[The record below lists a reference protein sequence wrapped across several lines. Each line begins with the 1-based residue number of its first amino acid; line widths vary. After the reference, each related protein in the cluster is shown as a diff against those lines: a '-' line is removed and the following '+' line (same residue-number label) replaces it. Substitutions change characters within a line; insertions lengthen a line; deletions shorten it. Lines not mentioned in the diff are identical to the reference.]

1 MRDTECVEFLQW
13 ALPRMGMRWSGLRR
27 VRRQVCRRVAY
38 RVAEL
43 GLSDTNAYRGVLAR
57 EPGEWELLARLCRV
71 TISRFMRDRELW
83 FGLGRVVLPALLDRQ
98 RERDQPLRCW
108 SAGCASGEE
117 PYSLLLVWDRLVR
130 PGNAGRG
137 ICVVATDIDEQVLGR
152 ARRGCYGAGSL
163 REVPASWR
171 EQCFQVRHG
180 EYCLRREFL
189 EAVTLLHQ
197 DVRSQ
202 SPPGPFDA
210 ILCRNLVLTYFSTYW
225 QQRIL
230 ARMRDGLVP
239 GGVLVVGSHER
250 LAQEAGFS
258 PWPGL
263 RGVYSCG

>member
-13 ALPRMGMRWSGLRR
+13 ALPRMGMRWSGFRR
-27 VRRQVCRRVAY
+27 VRRQVCRRIAF

-43 GLSDTNAYRGVLAR
+43 GLADTNAYRGVLAGD
-57 EPGEWELLARLCRV
+57 PGERELLAGLCRV

-83 FGLGRVVLPALLDRQ
+83 FGLGHAVLPALLDRH
-98 RERDQPLRCW
+98 RERDKWLRCW

-117 PYSLLLVWDRLVR
+117 PFSLLLVWDQLVR
-130 PGNAGRG
+130 ARAAGWG
-137 ICVVATDIDEQVLGR
+137 ISVVATDIDEQVLRR
-152 ARRGCYGAGSL
+152 ASRGCYGAGSL

-171 EQCFQVRHG
+171 DRCFQVRRG

-197 DVRSQ
+197 DLRSQ
-202 SPPGPFDA
+202 SPPGCFDVV
-210 ILCRNLVLTYFSTYW
+210 LCRNLVLTYFSPHW

-230 ARMRDGLVP
+230 ARMRECLVP

-250 LAQEAGFS
+250 LAEGAGFS

-263 RGVYSCG
+263 EGVYSRC